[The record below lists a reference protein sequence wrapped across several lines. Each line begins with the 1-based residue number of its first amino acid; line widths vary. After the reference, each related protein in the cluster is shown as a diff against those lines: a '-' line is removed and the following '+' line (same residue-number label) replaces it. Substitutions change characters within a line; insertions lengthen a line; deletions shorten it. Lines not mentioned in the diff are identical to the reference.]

1 MLEVQTVE
9 WLPHTLIN
17 IPKSPVSVKENQR
30 VLKCFAVSQ
39 NTNGKS
45 GSKDFSLTVQQ
56 LSWRMKKKT
65 MLEDFIVNKMNH

>member
-17 IPKSPVSVKENQR
+17 IPKSPVSVKENKR